1 MPRIK
6 VEIPSTLSFATDIS
20 VRIMDINYGGHLGND
35 AVLSILH
42 EARMRFL
49 REYGFSEQN
58 IEGVGMI
65 MVDSAIQYRAESF
78 YGDILKIEVGVSDLG
93 TLGCDIVYRVTNR
106 ESGRET
112 VRAKTG
118 IAFFDYASR
127 KLVAVPEGFRRVFG
141 AE

>member
-1 MPRIK
+1 MSRIK
-6 VEIPSTLSFATDIS
+6 VEIPPILSFATDIS
-20 VRIMDINYGGHLGND
+20 VRITDINYGGHLGND

-49 REYGFSEQN
+49 REHGFSEQN